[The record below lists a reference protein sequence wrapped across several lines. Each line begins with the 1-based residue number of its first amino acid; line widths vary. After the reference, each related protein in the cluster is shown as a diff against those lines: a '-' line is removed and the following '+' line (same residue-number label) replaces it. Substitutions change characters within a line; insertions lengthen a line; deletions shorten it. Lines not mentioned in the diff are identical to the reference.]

1 MEHGTMMWLAG
12 LTVCVMAC
20 AALAAEPG
28 MDQMWDGEASNVP
41 DAGSA
46 GRGELFRNGN
56 YAMFV
61 HWGIYSHIGNKYKGK
76 TYYGIGEWIMNRNM
90 AGIPVEEYKA
100 VAREFNPVKFN
111 AREWVQLAKD
121 AGMKYI
127 VITSKH
133 HDGFAMYDSDASDFN
148 IVDATPFE
156 RDPMKELAAAC
167 KEAGI
172 GFGFYYSHNQDWT
185 APGGH
190 RGPAKYPD
198 GKPAT
203 FADYFREKCKPQV
216 EEITSRYG
224 PMEIIWFDTPGKLS
238 REQTQELVKIV
249 RKNQPNA
256 LISGRIG
263 MGMGDYSTRGDMEIP
278 EENHE
283 GMWESVDT
291 TNDSWA
297 YAWYDDNWK
306 TPKQIV
312 MNVIATVARGGTY
325 MLNVGPRGDGTIP
338 ERAAEY
344 LRGAGKWIKR
354 YPAVVYG
361 AGASP
366 WKHALPW
373 GDVTVQDNTLYLSVA
388 DWPRNGK
395 LYLPGLKTPIASAVV
410 RDGKSGESSP
420 VPFSQK
426 SGWTVFDVPL
436 ARPDDPV
443 AVVAVTLKGAPEADP
458 THGLDPALPTSLTT
472 LFAEVAGAK
481 KSARRWM
488 EKFGEWKIAH
498 IVSDWQKEG
507 GKVTW
512 DVDVFEPGVFR
523 VDLNYAGKDRL
534 VWVVETGE
542 GARIQNQLGASHIY
556 TPHTM
561 GLLEFKKAGRHV
573 VSVQLLSGDPK
584 ETRLKAITFTAVE

>member
-1 MEHGTMMWLAG
+1 MEHGTLVWFAG
-12 LTVCVMAC
+12 LMAC
-20 AALAAEPG
+20 AVACTVTAAEPG
-28 MDQMWDGEASNVP
+28 MDQMWDGEASKVP

-76 TYYGIGEWIMNRNM
+76 SYYGIGEWIMNKNM
-90 AGIPVEEYKA
+90 AGIPVDEYMA
-100 VAREFNPVKFN
+100 VAKEFNPVKFN
-111 AREWVQLAKD
+111 ASEWAQLAKD

-148 IVDATPFE
+148 IVDATPFG

-190 RGPAKYPD
+190 RGPTKYPD

-263 MGMGDYSTRGDMEIP
+263 MGMGDYTTRGDMEIP

-297 YAWYDDNWK
+297 YAWYDENWK
-306 TPKQIV
+306 TSKQIL

-344 LRGAGKWIKR
+344 LREAGKWIKR
-354 YPAVVYG
+354 YPTVVYG

-373 GDVTVQDNTLYLSVA
+373 GDVTVQGNTLFLSVF

-410 RDGKSGESSP
+410 REGESGRSAP
-420 VPFSQK
+420 VSFEQDR
-426 SGWTVFDVPL
+426 GWTVFEVPV
-436 ARPDDPV
+436 RQPDYPV
-443 AVVAVTLKGAPEADP
+443 TVVAVTLKGAPEADS
-458 THGLDPALPTSLTT
+458 THGLDPAVPTTLTT
-472 LFAEVAGAK
+472 LFAEVTGAK
-481 KSARRWM
+481 KSAKRWM

-498 IVSDWQKEG
+498 IVSNWQETG

-512 DVDVFEPGVFR
+512 EVDVFEPGVFH
-523 VDLNYAGKDRL
+523 VDLTYAGKDRP
-534 VWVVETGE
+534 VWVVETDEGE
-542 GARIQNQLGASHIY
+542 RIQNQLGASHIY

-561 GLLEFKKAGRHV
+561 GLLEFKTAGKHKI
-573 VSVQLLSGDPK
+573 STLLLSGDPK
-584 ETRLKAITFTAVE
+584 ETRLKAITFRAVE

>member
-1 MEHGTMMWLAG
+1 
-12 LTVCVMAC
+12 
-20 AALAAEPG
+20 
-28 MDQMWDGEASNVP
+28 
-41 DAGSA
+41 
-46 GRGELFRNGN
+46 
-56 YAMFV
+56 
-61 HWGIYSHIGNKYKGK
+61 
-76 TYYGIGEWIMNRNM
+76 
-90 AGIPVEEYKA
+90 
-100 VAREFNPVKFN
+100 
-111 AREWVQLAKD
+111 
-121 AGMKYI
+121 
-127 VITSKH
+127 
-133 HDGFAMYDSDASDFN
+133 
-148 IVDATPFE
+148 
-156 RDPMKELAAAC
+156 
-167 KEAGI
+167 
-172 GFGFYYSHNQDWT
+172 
-185 APGGH
+185 
-190 RGPAKYPD
+190 
-198 GKPAT
+198 
-203 FADYFREKCKPQV
+203 
-216 EEITSRYG
+216 
-224 PMEIIWFDTPGKLS
+224 
-238 REQTQELVKIV
+238 
-249 RKNQPNA
+249 
-256 LISGRIG
+256 
-263 MGMGDYSTRGDMEIP
+263 
-278 EENHE
+278 
-283 GMWESVDT
+283 MWESVDT

-512 DVDVFEPGVFR
+512 EVDVFEPGVFR